1 MMVCRHMK
9 NNLLRNSM
17 DFTLRTVLLTKRAV
31 EVVRASVLAQAMKIF
46 IQQPGLIEAMGR
58 RSREIA
64 EEKYDV
70 HKINQVM
77 LDVMGLQ

>member
-31 EVVRASVLAQAMKIF
+31 EVVRASVLARVM
-46 IQQPGLIEAMGR
+46 
-58 RSREIA
+58 EII
-64 EEKYDV
+64 V
-70 HKINQVM
+70 R
-77 LDVMGLQ
+77 